1 MRACVIVYVGW
12 VDVIG
17 DLLDGVRARGG
28 VFCRPPAS
36 PPWSLR
42 FVAPAPL
49 SLATMVHG
57 EAWVVPATGEAR
69 LLRPGDVALVRGERA
84 FVVADSPGTPP
95 QTVVYGEEHAGEFG
109 ELGGDACVRAGGG
122 CLVTGAYRL
131 GGDLS
136 GRLLAVLPEVL
147 VVPDGEVGLGPALEL
162 VRAEVTGSAPG
173 RQVVL
178 DRLLDVLLVVALRA
192 WFARDEADAPR
203 WYVALSDPLIGRA
216 LRMIHAAPAAGWTVA
231 ALAEAVGMSR
241 AAFARRFTALVEQ
254 PPLAYVTE
262 WRMALAAD
270 LLARP
275 ETTVA
280 AAARQVGYADAFGFS
295 AAFKRVRGVSPSTVR
310 LPG

>member
-1 MRACVIVYVGW
+1 VRACVIVYFGG

-17 DLLDGVRARGG
+17 DLLNEVRARGA
-28 VFCRPPAS
+28 VFGRSPAS

-42 FVAPAPL
+42 FAARAPL

-57 EAWVVPATGEAR
+57 EAWVVPAGSEAR
-69 LLRPGDVALVRGERA
+69 LLRQGDVALVRSDRA
-84 FVVADSPGTPP
+84 FVIADSPATPP
-95 QTVVYGEEHAGEFG
+95 QRVVHGEDRAGELDQG
-109 ELGGDACVRAGGG
+109 VRADGG
-122 CLVTGAYRL
+122 CLLVTGAYQL
-131 GGDLS
+131 GGELS
-136 GRLLAVLPEVL
+136 QRLLDVLPQVL
-147 VVPDGEVGLGPALEL
+147 VVPGGDVLLGPPLEL
-162 VRAEVTGSAPG
+162 VCAEVNGSAPG

-192 WFARDEADAPR
+192 WFAREEADAPS
-203 WYVALSDPLIGRA
+203 WYAALSDPRIGRA
-216 LRMIHAAPAAGWTVA
+216 LRMIHDAPAAGWTVA
-231 ALAEAVGMSR
+231 ALADAVGMSR
-241 AAFARRFTALVEQ
+241 AAFARRFTALVRQ

-270 LLARP
+270 LLARR

-295 AAFKRVRGVSPSTVR
+295 AAFKRVRGVSPSTLR